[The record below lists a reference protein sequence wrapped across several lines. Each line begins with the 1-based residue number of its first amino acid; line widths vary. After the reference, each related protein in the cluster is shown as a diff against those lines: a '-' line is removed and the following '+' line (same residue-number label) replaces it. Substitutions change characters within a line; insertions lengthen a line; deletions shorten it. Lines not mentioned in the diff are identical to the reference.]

1 MHIIVNHQNS
11 ILINNEIYVDPLK
24 INDKGYAKYIFI
36 THPHWDHFSVEDI
49 KKVLTKHTKI
59 ICPKTMQKEILNLL
73 PNDVVFVEPNKSYNL
88 DGISFDTFPS
98 YNINKKYHPKYN
110 QWLGHL
116 ITIDN
121 EKVAIIGDSDLTAEL
136 MNIKTDVLLVPIGG
150 EYTMTL
156 QDAAKLT
163 NLIKPKKVIPTHYG
177 EIVGHKN
184 MGNEFKALINKYID
198 CEIQL

>member
-24 INDKGYAKYIFI
+24 INGKGHAKYIFI

-49 KKVLTKHTKI
+49 KKVLTNHTKI
-59 ICPKTMQKEILNLL
+59 ICPKTMQNEILNLF

-88 DGISFDTFPS
+88 EGIAFDTFPS
-98 YNINKKYHPKYN
+98 YNINKKYHPKDN
-110 QWLGHL
+110 QWLGYL
-116 ITIDN
+116 LTIDN
-121 EKVAIIGDSDLTAEL
+121 EKVAIIGDSDLTPEL

-163 NLIKPKKVIPTHYG
+163 NSIKPKKVIPTHYG

-184 MGNEFKALINKYID
+184 MGNEFKTLVNKNIG